1 MIESSAIR
9 TDAAPTLVVIAK
21 NESRCI
27 ERCLRSAQPYV
38 AGMLV
43 LDTGSTD
50 GTPELARACGAE
62 VHFFDWIDDFSAA
75 RNRALELA
83 DAHWSLF
90 LDADEW
96 IDPESSFQ
104 WPAKASQ
111 AQLGLVRMMNIDQS
125 SGMDLPVSSWL
136 PRLLPRGVR
145 YEGRIH
151 EQPASQ
157 LPRVRSGLTVVHD
170 GYLKEQ
176 LQKKQ
181 GRNRRLLTQ
190 ALQAEPDDPYLL
202 YQFGTEHEGA
212 KEYAAAAD
220 LYRKALALLT
230 VHASYEHSLLV
241 RAIHCLGQAGRI
253 DEALTMIEQWAGRYP
268 HSPDFHF
275 AAGSAYL
282 NKGVSDPAQALQL
295 WLPRAVQSWQ
305 RCLEIGDQPELE
317 GSMRGRGSFLA
328 ALNLQVVFSQLGDS
342 VQAEFYRGLAQQLKR
357 AGLAVEMG
365 HAP

>member
-1 MIESSAIR
+1 MVQPSAECA
-9 TDAAPTLVVIAK
+9 DAAPTLVVIAK

-38 AGMLV
+38 NRILV

-50 GTPELARACGAE
+50 RTPELARACGAE

-83 DAHWSLF
+83 DADWSLF

-96 IDPESSFQ
+96 IDPQSEFQ
-104 WPAKASQ
+104 WSAKAGQ

-125 SGMDLPVSSWL
+125 TGMDLPVASWL

-151 EQPASQ
+151 EQPASE
-157 LPRVRSGLTVVHD
+157 LPRFRSGLTVLHD

-181 GRNRRLLTQ
+181 GRDRRLLTQ
-190 ALQAEPDDPYLL
+190 ALQATPEDPYLL

-220 LYRKALALLT
+220 LYQKSMALLS
-230 VHASYEHSLLV
+230 ARPSYEHSLVV
-241 RAIHCLGQAGRI
+241 RTLHCLSQAGRI
-253 DEALTMIEQWAGRYP
+253 DEALMTIKQWADRYQ

-275 AAGSAYL
+275 AAGNAYL
-282 NKGVSDPAQALQL
+282 NKAVSEPAQAILV

-317 GSMRGRGSFLA
+317 GSMQGRGSFLA
-328 ALNLQVVFSQLGDS
+328 ATNLRVVFGQLGDS
-342 VQAEFYRGLAQQLKR
+342 VQAEFYRGLAQRL
-357 AGLAVEMG
+357 AGLAVEVG
-365 HAP
+365 HEP

>member
-1 MIESSAIR
+1 
-9 TDAAPTLVVIAK
+9 
-21 NESRCI
+21 
-27 ERCLRSAQPYV
+27 
-38 AGMLV
+38 
-43 LDTGSTD
+43 
-50 GTPELARACGAE
+50 
-62 VHFFDWIDDFSAA
+62 
-75 RNRALELA
+75 
-83 DAHWSLF
+83 
-90 LDADEW
+90 
-96 IDPESSFQ
+96 
-104 WPAKASQ
+104 
-111 AQLGLVRMMNIDQS
+111 MMNIDQS

-157 LPRVRSGLTVVHD
+157 LPRARSGLTVVHD

-190 ALQAEPDDPYLL
+190 ALQAEPDDPYLV

-220 LYRKALALLT
+220 LYQKALALLT

-241 RAIHCLGQAGRI
+241 RAIHCLSQAGRI
-253 DEALTMIEQWAGRYP
+253 DEALLMIEQWASRYP

-275 AAGSAYL
+275 AAGNAYL
-282 NKGVSDPAQALQL
+282 NKGVSDPAQALQV

-328 ALNLQVVFSQLGDS
+328 AFNLKVVFELLGDGQ
-342 VQAEFYRGLAQQLKR
+342 QAGLYRVLAQELIA
-357 AGLAVEMG
+357 AGRV
-365 HAP
+365 

>member
-1 MIESSAIR
+1 MVQPWAKCA
-9 TDAAPTLVVIAK
+9 DAAPTLVVIAK

-27 ERCLRSAQPYV
+27 ERCLRSAQPYT
-38 AGMLV
+38 GRMLV

-50 GTPELARACGAE
+50 STPELARACGAE

-75 RNRALELA
+75 RNHALELA
-83 DAHWSLF
+83 DAGWSLF

-96 IDPESSFQ
+96 IDPQSELQ
-104 WPAKASQ
+104 WSAMASQ
-111 AQLGLVRMMNIDQS
+111 ARLGLVQMMNLDQS
-125 SGMDLPVSSWL
+125 SGMELPVSSWL

-151 EQPASQ
+151 EQPASD
-157 LPRVRSGLTVVHD
+157 LPRFKSGLTVLHD

-190 ALQAEPDDPYLL
+190 ALQATPDDPYLL

-220 LYRKALALLT
+220 LYQKAMALLL
-230 VHASYEHSLLV
+230 VRPSYEHSLVV
-241 RAIHCLGQAGRI
+241 RTIHCLGQAGRI
-253 DEALTMIEQWAGRYP
+253 DEALMTLEQWVGRYQ

-275 AAGSAYL
+275 AAGNAYL
-282 NKGVSDPAQALQL
+282 NKAVSDPAQALQV
-295 WLPRAVQSWQ
+295 WLPRALQSWQ

-342 VQAEFYRGLAQQLKR
+342 VQAEFYQGLAQQLKR
-357 AGLAVEMG
+357 AGVAVEMG

>member
-1 MIESSAIR
+1 
-9 TDAAPTLVVIAK
+9 
-21 NESRCI
+21 
-27 ERCLRSAQPYV
+27 
-38 AGMLV
+38 
-43 LDTGSTD
+43 
-50 GTPELARACGAE
+50 
-62 VHFFDWIDDFSAA
+62 
-75 RNRALELA
+75 
-83 DAHWSLF
+83 
-90 LDADEW
+90 
-96 IDPESSFQ
+96 
-104 WPAKASQ
+104 
-111 AQLGLVRMMNIDQS
+111 MMNIDQS
-125 SGMDLPVSSWL
+125 SGMDLPVASWL

-157 LPRVRSGLTVVHD
+157 LPRVRSGLTVLHD

-181 GRNRRLLTQ
+181 GRNRRLLAQ
-190 ALQAEPDDPYLL
+190 ALQADPDDPYLL

-220 LYRKALALLT
+220 LYQKAMALLT
-230 VHASYEHSLLV
+230 ARPGYEHSLLV
-241 RAIHCLGQAGRI
+241 RAIHCLSQAGRI
-253 DEALTMIEQWAGRYP
+253 DEALTMIGQWAGHYP

-275 AAGSAYL
+275 AAGNAYL

-317 GSMRGRGSFLA
+317 GSMRGRGGFLA

-342 VQAEFYRGLAQQLKR
+342 VQAELYRGLAEQLKYAAAPAE
-357 AGLAVEMG
+357 AGHG
-365 HAP
+365 R

>member
-1 MIESSAIR
+1 MIQPSAICA
-9 TDAAPTLVVIAK
+9 DAAPTLVVIVK

-27 ERCLRSAQPYV
+27 ERCLRSAQPYT
-38 AGMLV
+38 GRMLV

-83 DAHWSLF
+83 DADWSLF

-96 IDPESSFQ
+96 IDPQSELQ
-104 WPAKASQ
+104 WSAKASQ
-111 AQLGLVRMMNIDQS
+111 AQLGLVQMMNLDQS

-151 EQPASQ
+151 EQPASD
-157 LPRVRSGLTVVHD
+157 LPRFKSGLTVLHD

-190 ALQAEPDDPYLL
+190 ALQATPDDPYLL

-220 LYRKALALLT
+220 LYQRAMALLL
-230 VHASYEHSLLV
+230 VRPSYEHSLVV
-241 RAIHCLGQAGRI
+241 RTIHCLGQAGRI
-253 DEALTMIEQWAGRYP
+253 DEALTTIEQWAGRYQ

-275 AAGSAYL
+275 AAGNAYL
-282 NKGVSDPAQALQL
+282 NKAVSDPAQALQV
-295 WLPRAVQSWQ
+295 WLPRALQSWE

-328 ALNLQVVFSQLGDS
+328 ATNLQVVFSQLGDS
-342 VQAEFYRGLAQQLKR
+342 ARAESYRGLAQQLKHPG
-357 AGLAVEMG
+357 ADLALG
-365 HAP
+365 

>member
-1 MIESSAIR
+1 MGSRDQAHFREQSQAGLSN
-9 TDAAPTLVVIAK
+9 AAPTLVVIAK

-27 ERCLRSAQPYV
+27 ERCLRSAQPFV
-38 AGMLV
+38 DRMLV

-62 VHFFDWIDDFSAA
+62 VHFFEWIDDFSAA
-75 RNRALELA
+75 RNRALDLA
-83 DAHWSLF
+83 EADWNLF

-96 IDPESSFQ
+96 LDPQSEFK
-104 WPAKASQ
+104 WPAQPSQ
-111 AQLGLVRMMNIDQS
+111 AQLGLVRMMNLDQS
-125 SGMDLPVSSWL
+125 TGMNLPVSSWL

-151 EQPASQ
+151 EQPASA
-157 LPRVRSGLTVVHD
+157 LPRFRSGLTVLHD

-176 LQKKQ
+176 LHKKQ
-181 GRNRRLLTQ
+181 GRNRRLLAQ
-190 ALQAEPDDPYLL
+190 ALQATPDDPYLL

-220 LYRKALALLT
+220 LYQKAITLLT
-230 VHASYEHSLLV
+230 IRPAYEHSLVV
-241 RAIHCLGQAGRI
+241 RTIHCLGQAGRI
-253 DEALTMIEQWAGRYP
+253 DQALAMIEHWQERYQ

-275 AAGSAYL
+275 AAGNVFL
-282 NKGVSDPAQALQL
+282 DQAVGQPSLAMDL
-295 WLPRAVQSWQ
+295 WLPRAIESWQ

-328 ALNLQVVFSQLGDS
+328 ARNLKVVFELAGD
-342 VQAEFYRGLAQQLKR
+342 VGK
-357 AGLAVEMG
+357 V
-365 HAP
+365 

>member
-1 MIESSAIR
+1 
-9 TDAAPTLVVIAK
+9 
-21 NESRCI
+21 
-27 ERCLRSAQPYV
+27 
-38 AGMLV
+38 MLV
-43 LDTGSTD
+43 LDTGSSD
-50 GTPELARACGAE
+50 GTPDIARACGAE
-62 VHFFDWIDDFSAA
+62 VHYFEWIDDFSAA

-83 DAHWSLF
+83 DADWNLV

-96 IDPESSFQ
+96 VEPQSEFLWS
-104 WPAKASQ
+104 AKAGQ
-111 AQLGLVRMMNIDQS
+111 DQLGLVRMMNIDQS

-151 EQPASQ
+151 EQPARK
-157 LPRVRSGLTVVHD
+157 LPRFRSGLTVWHD

-181 GRNRRLLTQ
+181 GRNRRLLIQ
-190 ALQAEPDDPYLL
+190 ALQASPDDPYLL

-220 LYRKALALLT
+220 LYQKAMALLS
-230 VHASYEHSLLV
+230 VRPSYEHSLVV
-241 RAIHCLGQAGRI
+241 RTIHCLSQAGRI
-253 DEALTMIEQWAGRYP
+253 DGALTMIEQWAGRHP

-275 AAGSAYL
+275 AAGNAYL
-282 NKGVSDPAQALQL
+282 NKGVSDPTQALQV

-317 GSMRGRGSFLA
+317 GSIRGRGSFLA
-328 ALNLQVVFSQLGDS
+328 ARNLRVVYGQLVDVAQKLHCS
-342 VQAEFYRGLAQQLKR
+342 ESAREFPAQLM
-357 AGLAVEMG
+357 LT
-365 HAP
+365 

>member
-1 MIESSAIR
+1 MVQPSAKCA
-9 TDAAPTLVVIAK
+9 DAAPTLVVIAK

-38 AGMLV
+38 GRMLV

-104 WPAKASQ
+104 WPTKTSQ
-111 AQLGLVRMMNIDQS
+111 AQLGLIRMMNIDQS

-220 LYRKALALLT
+220 LYQKALALLT
-230 VHASYEHSLLV
+230 VRL
-241 RAIHCLGQAGRI
+241 
-253 DEALTMIEQWAGRYP
+253 
-268 HSPDFHF
+268 
-275 AAGSAYL
+275 
-282 NKGVSDPAQALQL
+282 
-295 WLPRAVQSWQ
+295 
-305 RCLEIGDQPELE
+305 RCNWII
-317 GSMRGRGSFLA
+317 
-328 ALNLQVVFSQLGDS
+328 
-342 VQAEFYRGLAQQLKR
+342 
-357 AGLAVEMG
+357 
-365 HAP
+365 